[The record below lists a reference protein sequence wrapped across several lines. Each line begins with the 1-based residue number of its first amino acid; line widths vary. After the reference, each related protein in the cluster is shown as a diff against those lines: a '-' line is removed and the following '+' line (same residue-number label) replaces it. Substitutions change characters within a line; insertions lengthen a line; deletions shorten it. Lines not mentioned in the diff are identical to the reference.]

1 MQRKRL
7 EHEAKLNQEKD
18 RRDAIVRQMEED
30 QLWRKVKSEQ
40 EAAAAAALA
49 AAAAAAAAAAH
60 HTAPN
65 GAEPGSPRASVHGA
79 SRTEQGHAT

>member
-49 AAAAAAAAAAH
+49 AAH
-60 HTAPN
+60 HTAPS
-65 GAEPGSPRASVHGA
+65 GAEPGSPRASAHGA